1 MEEERVDTDLFIN
14 EIKKRPAIWDMM
26 SCEYKDRN
34 LKRKSWEEIVDVFC
48 SSGDVKEKQNMGK

>member
-1 MEEERVDTDLFIN
+1 MDSDLFIN
-14 EIKKRPAIWDMM
+14 EIEKRPAICDMM
-26 SCEYKDRN
+26 SFEYKDRN